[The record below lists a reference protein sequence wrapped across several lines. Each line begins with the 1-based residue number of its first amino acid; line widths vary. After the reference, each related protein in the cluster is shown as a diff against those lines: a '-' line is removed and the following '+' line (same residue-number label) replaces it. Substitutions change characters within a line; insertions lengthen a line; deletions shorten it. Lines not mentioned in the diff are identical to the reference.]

1 MAELTSA
8 GGGEP
13 VSIVHVTA
21 EYFPY
26 ARTGGLAEAVAGLA
40 NFQHAAGLNVT
51 AILPL
56 YRTVRDEDPDL
67 EPVGQPFVVS
77 LGGRHEE
84 ARVFR
89 AAGPATGPQVYFID
103 HGEYFNRHGIYGE
116 SGADYPDNHRRFAFF
131 AMAACLALPRLVKG
145 PSVLHT
151 HDWHTA
157 LAPVYL
163 RSTLAHERYA
173 RTATSVVSVHNPG

>member
-8 GGGEP
+8 GGGEH

-40 NFQHAAGLNVT
+40 AFQHAAGLNVT
-51 AILPL
+51 VILPL

-67 EPVGQPFVVS
+67 EPVGLPFVVS

-89 AAGPATGPQVYFID
+89 VSGPATGPQVYFV
-103 HGEYFNRHGIYGE
+103 EQLRYFNRHGI
-116 SGADYPDNHRRFAFF
+116 
-131 AMAACLALPRLVKG
+131 
-145 PSVLHT
+145 
-151 HDWHTA
+151 
-157 LAPVYL
+157 
-163 RSTLAHERYA
+163 
-173 RTATSVVSVHNPG
+173 